1 MPMAESSDK
10 SIERKVSDWLKTE
23 GWPFE
28 IRVGRDFEK
37 NGWKVRHGE
46 FYTDPVK
53 SIAREVDIIAT
64 TSSQDGMGGVNLD
77 LVIECKVTRDKPW
90 VGFTSPLYAPDLS
103 GVGISEVDVRDPMWR
118 RQLIESHLRWKPPR
132 PKKDLL
138 DTSPDPLD
146 FVEPSGADWE
156 RWLEAWGGLTGVNT
170 DMQSCHTVIQAFRD
184 GNGTD
189 SAYVATHQVETAAQA
204 LATVTSKQQ
213 AEMREN
219 GWYETSIFMP
229 LIVIA
234 GDLLIGTL
242 DAQEILSLQ
251 KTDRLHIRTEH
262 GMVLVLADKAVAGF
276 ARDSY
281 RLARTALDLTSFV
294 GDDSTS

>member
-1 MPMAESSDK
+1 MAESSDK
-10 SIERKVSDWLKTE
+10 SIERKVLEWLKTE

-28 IRVGRDFEK
+28 IRVGREFAK

-53 SIAREVDIIAT
+53 SIPREVDIIAT
-64 TSSQDGMGGVNLD
+64 TSSQDGTGVVNLD

-103 GVGISEVDVRDPMWR
+103 GVGITEVDVRDSMWR
-118 RQLIESHLRWKPPR
+118 RELIESHLRWKPPR
-132 PKKDLL
+132 PRKDLL
-138 DTSPDPLD
+138 DASPDPLD
-146 FVEPSGADWE
+146 FAEPNGADLE
-156 RWLEAWGGLTGVNT
+156 RWLEAWGSFTRVDT
-170 DMQSCHTVIQAFRD
+170 DMGSCHTVIQAFRD
-184 GNGTD
+184 GNGTV
-189 SAYVATHQVETAAQA
+189 SAYVATHQVEAAAQA
-204 LATVTSKQQ
+204 LATVTSKLEV
-213 AEMREN
+213 EMRES

-251 KTDRLHIRTEH
+251 KTDHLHVRTEH
-262 GMVLVLADKAVAGF
+262 GMVLVLADSAVAAF

-281 RLARTALDLTSFV
+281 RLARTALGLTSFV